1 MPRLGERVLKV
12 RSKNA
17 GPFWVTVDVFCGTPD
32 VFEQVR
38 NELRTEA
45 VAALFQQPSQ
55 LMKRF
60 DIADL
65 NVIKFSFPRPV
76 VQVTIGRAVQGLIIG
91 LETHAQQASPLASAG
106 HTVASEQ
113 RRRRAV
119 RGPDSGLRSARR

>member
-1 MPRLGERVLKV
+1 MPRLGDRVLRV

-17 GPFWVTVDVFCGTPD
+17 GPFWITIDVFCGTPD
-32 VFEQVR
+32 VFAQVR
-38 NELRTEA
+38 DELRTET

-76 VQVTIGRAVQGLIIG
+76 VQGARTDRDMHGAQWAILLAELDMPGR
-91 LETHAQQASPLASAG
+91 E
-106 HTVASEQ
+106 
-113 RRRRAV
+113 
-119 RGPDSGLRSARR
+119 